1 MDDEKP
7 RRKQAWPEWQR
18 MTWLMTWP
26 WSASW
31 NQLTG
36 CCAGPVALYGVAIV
50 IIGVVVYFFISWLA
64 H

>member
-1 MDDEKP
+1 MDDEKQ
-7 RRKQAWPEWQR
+7 RRKQERPEWQR
-18 MTWLMTWP
+18 MTWP

-50 IIGVVVYFFISWLA
+50 IIGVVVYFFISQLT

>member
-1 MDDEKP
+1 MDEEEW
-7 RRKQAWPEWQR
+7 RRDTDWSEWR
-18 MTWLMTWP
+18 RMTWP

-36 CCAGPVALYGVAIV
+36 CCAGPVALYGVALV
-50 IIGVVVYFFISWLA
+50 IIGVIVFFFISWLT

>member
-1 MDDEKP
+1 MDDDE
-7 RRKQAWPEWQR
+7 RRREQDRPEWR
-18 MTWLMTWP
+18 RMTWP

-36 CCAGPVALYGVAIV
+36 CFAGPVALYGIAIV
-50 IIGVVVYFFISWLA
+50 IIGVIVHFFISWLT

>member
-1 MDDEKP
+1 MDDEKQ
-7 RRKQAWPEWQR
+7 RREQDRPEWQK
-18 MTWLMTWP
+18 WTWP

-36 CCAGPVALYGVAIV
+36 CCAGPIALYGVAIV
-50 IIGVVVYFFISWLA
+50 IIGVVVYFFISWLT